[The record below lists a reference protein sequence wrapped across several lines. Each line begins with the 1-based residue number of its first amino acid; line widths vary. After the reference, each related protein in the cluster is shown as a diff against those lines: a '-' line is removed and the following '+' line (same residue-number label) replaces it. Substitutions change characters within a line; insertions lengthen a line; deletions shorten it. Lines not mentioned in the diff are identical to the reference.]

1 MSLDLDRVKK
11 SARRVSKFAKR
22 NPKRPSTDTVHKLRT
37 SARHLESALVTL
49 ALDSK
54 RGVKS
59 LLRDLKKTHRRA
71 GAVRDMDVLTAKA
84 LTIDWRGEQDCLVR
98 LLEHLGAERSKRALK
113 LRSAIAKRRRKVRR
127 SLERG
132 LKRVE
137 SVAERSREDDD
148 AETVR
153 ATIAHALQVTSKL
166 SHPGRLSK
174 NNLHEYRLKVKELRD
189 VLRLSN
195 EAADSALVPKLE
207 EVKDAIGDWH
217 DWVELSDI
225 AAERLDHGSACEL
238 SKRIAATRDQKYR
251 HALSLTQGLIAD
263 HLRPRVKKA
272 SVAPPVLEAVA
283 AIAQDTGPELA
294 H

>member
-127 SLERG
+127 SL
-132 LKRVE
+132 
-137 SVAERSREDDD
+137 ERSREDDD